1 MAPERPGSD
10 DERCTVGTVHL
21 RTQAGTPNA
30 DILKE
35 GDGAAK
41 VFADVR
47 VGSATQEDD
56 DLTPLSWLQDKN
68 LLRDIPLSGGTIC
81 TEGSTEPV
89 EVQIEIRE
97 ESVSSRA
104 DSPTSDYAE
113 ESSEHADSS
122 SNSDAPPSPTTL
134 QQAMPIS
141 PIEHYDHDV
150 VQPPPANTN
159 TMSYDPRVHTNL
171 KPPYSFSCLIFM
183 AIEDSATQ
191 KLPVKDIYAW
201 IVDHF
206 PYFQGAPTGWK
217 NSVRHNL
224 SLNKCFKKVDKSP
237 SVGKGSLW
245 MVDHCYRPN
254 LLQALRK
261 VPYHPYMQ
269 LERFNA
275 LNNNNNNTIP
285 SGQSCRLS
293 NKEIEAPLVTSVGRN
308 NLPNP
313 TLFPFLSRRLA
324 AAGLQ
329 VPCAYPSQQQP
340 PVHIESQEDVNA
352 ATAMLALKHGP
363 RILSVRGLP
372 DRGDHAHR
380 PIYRTHHEAPQNLI
394 ITTSPSAD
402 HTYSAGPRSRSTL
415 SPDEAYGEG
424 SSTSSNESS
433 HEMSG
438 NDSEDEAEEQ
448 RKIAEGADALLNLA
462 GICTS
467 HNPLKRSS
475 SHPTDYSVKRGRGL
489 LPMTLPR
496 RRAPLQEQHRRREQR
511 FHNR

>member
-1 MAPERPGSD
+1 MAPERPGLD
-10 DERCTVGTVHL
+10 DERCTVGTVLLH
-21 RTQAGTPNA
+21 TKAGAQNA
-30 DILKE
+30 DIVKE

-41 VFADVR
+41 MFTDVR

-68 LLRDIPLSGGTIC
+68 LLRDIPLPGGTIC
-81 TEGSTEPV
+81 AEGSTEPV
-89 EVQIEIRE
+89 EVQIEVRE

-122 SNSDAPPSPTTL
+122 SNSDTPLSPTIL

-141 PIEHYDHDV
+141 PIEQYDQNDV
-150 VQPPPANTN
+150 VPQPLTNTN
-159 TMSYDPRVHTNL
+159 HVHTSL

-183 AIEDSATQ
+183 AIEDSVTQ

-201 IVDHF
+201 ITDHF
-206 PYFQGAPTGWK
+206 PYFQTAPNGWK

-237 SVGKGSLW
+237 NVGKGSLW

-254 LLQALRK
+254 LLQALKK

-269 LERFNA
+269 LERFQA

-285 SGQSCRLS
+285 NSQSCRLGNVES
-293 NKEIEAPLVTSVGRN
+293 EPPVVSLVGRSN
-308 NLPNP
+308 MLNP
-313 TLFPFLSRRLA
+313 DLFPFLTQRLA

-329 VPCAYPSQQQP
+329 VPGAYTRHHNPPPPP

-363 RILSVRGLP
+363 RILGGISVLP
-372 DRGDHAHR
+372 DRGDHAQKTI
-380 PIYRTHHEAPQNLI
+380 PRTHETPQNLV

-424 SSTSSNESS
+424 SSSNESS
-433 HEMSG
+433 HG
-438 NDSEDEAEEQ
+438 NDSEEDEAEEQ

-462 GICTS
+462 GICTAAQQ
-467 HNPLKRSS
+467 PLKRT
-475 SHPTDYSVKRGRGL
+475 PLQSVTEPSAKRGR
-489 LPMTLPR
+489 PPPPATPSR
-496 RRAPLQEQHRRREQR
+496 HRASQQQRRRER